1 MSRMPNSKVKVTS
14 EVDHMV
20 GAFFALA
27 LIRDA
32 DGTVIGTR
40 ISRKELDWVMYG
52 MNPPTVPPDLC
63 DLIVSVRQHANHVS
77 IFPQIKLEW
86 RERLG
91 AMAQTNERK
100 SYEERVA
107 RLDPIDHLKLL
118 ACNPEDHPTE
128 ATLVA
133 KMYLDGTYD
142 TPRDPKYALIL
153 LIEAADHGSPEA
165 AFLLADTRLT
175 DETQTGLSKAQ
186 GNFLLK
192 NKRLRAKYLKQAR
205 AAGFHQLTEDERD
218 ARWDEDSDCRLP
230 VEYLKE
236 QLERDADYLS
246 LQDEYKTT
254 LATAQSGDPAAQYK
268 LAENLLAQV
277 DYLKEYHY
285 DLCSKDELTK
295 HRLDEMKAEAKNWLF
310 QASPEHSA
318 AKYRLATRFEESADE
333 RFILLN
339 SASRAPSPCIFAL
352 VPLAIDFYMNPDNKH
367 HDVNK
372 GLSCLRQYLDQY
384 ESISLE
390 MQPLLPEADFGFDEA
405 TCFGLYD
412 EDTQAA
418 LYLADYVT
426 RHPQIAR
433 GPEAYYWY
441 SAVAAHTR
449 NSAHAAL
456 QAGLMAFRGQGC
468 EKNLE
473 RAKSLFDQART
484 SNSSSPRDARAAKY
498 AEVLYYLGF
507 ELPGYGRLAVDLL
520 LELAEETEF
529 KGDRECLITPDDVR
543 CLVDGNPNLQH
554 YRQNRPELLSYRTRI
569 SGSPGP
575 YGLVPQY
582 PDIAEGLIWAIQAQ
596 PMIPSEA
603 LSALLDDD
611 QSMLR
616 NYVWARLVLVDRIA
630 PSLLRANL
638 DIYLEKIDQLK
649 KEMDRNDNSRTPDFH
664 EQELAK
670 SIWERTRP
678 LVANR
683 RAERAVEEDRIQT
696 ISFLSHTLVNA
707 TTGGAHEVLE
717 ITAKLARMK
726 TTVDLTSETAR
737 LAAETS
743 RMAMVESIVTVF
755 KQYTARPEALTEM
768 WAQDTGGSFSILQVV
783 ALSMRQALLRFYF
796 APDHEQDFQ
805 RLLPDTEYSSVAQ
818 EFLTDV
824 AILDINRL
832 ADVYRFFEWLRM
844 RLPFLRLD
852 LDSAELEALHLHQGG
867 TRAIVIFSLI
877 GEFLANALKY
887 TTQGGS
893 ILLSVRPSPN
903 GLAIS
908 SSNTLDQK
916 KPAPVLG
923 GQSGLDFVRRVCK
936 LISAD
941 FKTPTV
947 LQGNFSLGATL
958 PIQ

>member
-1 MSRMPNSKVKVTS
+1 MSRMPNSKVKATP
-14 EVDHMV
+14 EVDRMV
-20 GAFFALA
+20 DAFFAQA
-27 LIRDA
+27 LIRDV
-32 DGTVIGTR
+32 DGAVVGTR
-40 ISRKELDWVMYG
+40 ISRKELGWLKCG
-52 MNPPTVPPDLC
+52 MKPPTVSPDLR
-63 DLIVSVRQHANHVS
+63 DLISGIQQHPDHLPVL
-77 IFPQIKLEW
+77 PQIELQW

-91 AMAQTNERK
+91 AMAQTSEREL
-100 SYEERVA
+100 YAERVA
-107 RLDPIDHLKLL
+107 RLAPIDHLKLL
-118 ACNPEDHPTE
+118 ACNPEDQPTE

-142 TPRDPKYALIL
+142 TPRDPEYALNL
-153 LIEAADHGSPEA
+153 LIEAAGHGGAEA
-165 AFLLADTRLT
+165 AFLLASTRLA
-175 DETQTGLSKAQ
+175 DKTQEGLSKVQ
-186 GNFLLK
+186 GNFLLE
-192 NKRLRAKYLKQAR
+192 NRRLRAKYLKQAR
-205 AAGFHQLTEDERD
+205 AAGFQQFTNDELN
-218 ARWDEDSDCRLP
+218 ARWNESPDCGPP

-246 LQDEYKTT
+246 LKDEYRTN
-254 LATAQSGDPAAQYK
+254 LSAAQSGDSYAQYK
-268 LAENLLAQV
+268 LANNLLNQV
-277 DYLKEYHY
+277 DHLKAYHY
-285 DLCSKDELTK
+285 DLFTEDKLTQ
-295 HRLDEMKAEAKNWLF
+295 HRLDELKVEARNWLF
-310 QASPEHSA
+310 RASPAQSWA
-318 AKYRLATRFEESADE
+318 SYQLATRFEEPEEE
-333 RFILLN
+333 RFNLLN
-339 SASRAPSPCIFAL
+339 SAASEPSPCILAL
-352 VPLAIDFYMNPDNKH
+352 VPLAIEFYMNPLSTH

-390 MQPLLPEADFGFDEA
+390 MKIIPPGADSGIDEA
-405 TCFGLYD
+405 SGFGVWD

-418 LYLADYVT
+418 LCLADYVT
-426 RHPQIAR
+426 RHPQVAR

-441 SAVAAHTR
+441 SAVAAHIR
-449 NSAHAAL
+449 NSAYAAL
-456 QAGLMAFRGQGC
+456 QAGLMALRGDGC
-468 EKNLE
+468 KRNLD
-473 RAKSLFDQART
+473 RAKSLFDQARK
-484 SNSSSPRDARAAKY
+484 SNSSSPRDARAARY
-498 AEVLYYLGF
+498 AEALYYLGF
-507 ELPGYGRLAVDLL
+507 ELPGFGRLAVDLL

-529 KGDRECLITPDDVR
+529 KGDPECSITPDDVR

-554 YRQNRPELLSYRTRI
+554 YRQNRRELLSYRTRI
-569 SGSPGP
+569 NGTPGP
-575 YGLVPQY
+575 YGRVPQY
-582 PDIAEGLIWAIQAQ
+582 PEIAEGLIWVIQAQ
-596 PMIPSEA
+596 TTIPSEA

-611 QSMLR
+611 QSMLH

-630 PSLLRANL
+630 PSLIRANL
-638 DIYLEKIDQLK
+638 DIYIEKIDQLK
-649 KEMDRNDNSRTPDFH
+649 KEMDRNENSRTPDFH
-664 EQELAK
+664 EEELAK

-683 RAERAVEEDRIQT
+683 QAERAVEEDRIQT

-805 RLLPDTEYSSVAQ
+805 RLLPDTEYTSVAQ

-824 AILDINRL
+824 AILDINQI

-867 TRAIVIFSLI
+867 TRAIVIFSLV

-893 ILLSVRPSPN
+893 ILLSVRPSGD

-908 SSNTLDQK
+908 SSNSLDQR

-923 GQSGLDFVRRVCK
+923 GRTGLDFVRRVCK
-936 LISAD
+936 QIGAD
-941 FKTPTV
+941 FMTPTV
-947 LQGNFSLGATL
+947 FQGNFSLGATL
-958 PIQ
+958 PIR